1 MKSKIIFTASF
12 FSLISFVVFSYLYID
27 IPVAAFFYETKPLNG
42 FFEIVTKFGASKWY
56 LIAFALFFLLFRYIF
71 RLKEAANRFLY
82 LFLAVAGSG
91 LIVDVLKFVFGR
103 ARPKLFFEQN
113 IYGIKLLGTEHL
125 YYSLPSGH
133 SATAFSLAVGA
144 ALFFPRFALPLFL
157 AAFLI
162 TFSRIAIFAHYLSD
176 TVAGAYIG
184 AVFALWLK
192 RKMENKGIR
201 F

>member
-1 MKSKIIFTASF
+1 MKNKIIFAASLCLLVAFTA
-12 FSLISFVVFSYLYID
+12 FSYLYID
-27 IPVAAFFYETKPLNG
+27 IPVASFFYETKPLNG

-56 LIAFALFFLLFRYIF
+56 LIGFALFFVLFRYIF

-133 SATAFSLAVGA
+133 SATAFSLAIGA
-144 ALFFPRFALPLFL
+144 ALFFPRFALALFG

-162 TFSRIAIFAHYLSD
+162 AFSRIAISAHYLSD

-184 AVFALWLK
+184 VVFALWLK
-192 RKMENKGIR
+192 RKMIEKGVK

>member
-1 MKSKIIFTASF
+1 
-12 FSLISFVVFSYLYID
+12 V
-27 IPVAAFFYETKPLNG
+27 
-42 FFEIVTKFGASKWY
+42 
-56 LIAFALFFLLFRYIF
+56 FALFFLLFRYIF

-113 IYGIKLLGTEHL
+113 IYGIKFFGTEHL

-133 SATAFSLAVGA
+133 SATAFSLALSA
-144 ALFFPRFALPLFL
+144 ALFFPRFALALFGV
-157 AAFLI
+157 AVLI
-162 TFSRIAIFAHYLSD
+162 AFSRIAVSAHYLSD

-184 AVFALWLK
+184 VVFALWLK
-192 RKMENKGIR
+192 RKMIEKGVK

>member
-1 MKSKIIFTASF
+1 MKRTVFALSAAA
-12 FSLISFVVFSYLYID
+12 VVAFCAFSYLYLD
-27 IPVAAFFYETKPLNG
+27 VVVASYFYETKPLNS
-42 FFEIVTKFGASKWY
+42 FFEIVTNFGKSKWY
-56 LIAFALFFLLFRYIF
+56 LIVFALFFLLFRYIF
-71 RLKEAANRFLY
+71 RLREAANRFLY

-144 ALFFPRFALPLFL
+144 TLFFPRFALPLFL

-162 TFSRIAIFAHYLSD
+162 AFSRIAISVHYLSD

-184 AVFALWLK
+184 VVFALWLK
-192 RKMENKGIR
+192 RKMMEKGVR

>member
-1 MKSKIIFTASF
+1 MKNKIAFAASF
-12 FSLISFVVFSYLYID
+12 FAVAAFYAFSYLYID
-27 IPVAAFFYETKPLNG
+27 ISVAAFFYETKPLNS

-56 LIAFALFFLLFRYIF
+56 LIAFAIFFLLFRYIF

-113 IYGIKLLGTEHL
+113 IYGIKFFGTEHL
-125 YYSLPSGH
+125 YYSFPSGH
-133 SATAFSLAVGA
+133 SATAFSLAVGT
-144 ALFFPRFALPLFL
+144 ALFFPRFALPLFMG
-157 AAFLI
+157 AAFVA
-162 TFSRIAIFAHYLSD
+162 FSRIAINAHYLGD
-176 TVAGAYIG
+176 IVVGAYIG

-192 RKMENKGIR
+192 TKMENKGIR